1 MALVFFKWLLV
12 PVLLFSPVSGR
23 HPIFVSVIEIEHN
36 AKEKSLEVT
45 CRIFTDDFEKTLRE
59 EFKKPVDLLKE
70 NAAQAMNPLVS
81 QYIMQHLKIAVNGK
95 TVSMQF
101 KGFEPVE
108 EAIYSY
114 FEVDGVNAVQTID
127 IDDDILYSY
136 KKEQMGI
143 IHVTVNGERKSTRL
157 LNPQRKAQ
165 VTF

>member
-1 MALVFFKWLLV
+1 
-12 PVLLFSPVSGR
+12 
-23 HPIFVSVIEIEHN
+23 
-36 AKEKSLEVT
+36 
-45 CRIFTDDFEKTLRE
+45 
-59 EFKKPVDLLKE
+59 
-70 NAAQAMNPLVS
+70 
-81 QYIMQHLKIAVNGK
+81 MQHLKIAVNGK